1 VALQLDVAPHEK
13 PAFTSNEVTQS
24 LKATANLVTKL
35 SRKPKPKPK
44 AIVNITNATDGNET
58 NTVDADAESTE
69 DADAGAESTE
79 DADSTTSETE
89 GEPAEKAEEDA
100 SADKDN
106 DEL

>member
-44 AIVNITNATDGNET
+44 AVVNITNATDGNET
-58 NTVDADAESTE
+58 NTVDADADSTE
-69 DADAGAESTE
+69 DAGAESTE
-79 DADSTTSETE
+79 DADSTTSEPE